1 MYKEEYARRKP
12 KRKGGEEERR
22 EKEKCVDDGRAR
34 WEDKVLVATRA
45 PCDGKLLN
53 QHRQDVITR
62 VMLPQED
69 PLKRKI
75 LFS

>member
-1 MYKEEYARRKP
+1 M
-12 KRKGGEEERR
+12 
-22 EKEKCVDDGRAR
+22 KEKCVDDGRVW

-62 VMLPQED
+62 VMLSQED
-69 PLKRKI
+69 PLK
-75 LFS
+75 